1 MVLYSVLL
9 RTPAAAPV
17 ISAVAKLGIGV
28 FILIPR
34 SLAVSVRR
42 YGPKTRDSRE
52 NSFPPRSVCMT
63 GHCARRLVT
72 DKGAVTEVTAW
83 VVPGP
88 AAASRL
94 ITGQRGRRDY
104 H

>member
-42 YGPKTRDSRE
+42 YGQKTAGLAGEFLPATICLHDRSLRTAPGHRQRSRYG
-52 NSFPPRSVCMT
+52 SHRMGRSRPGRSLT
-63 GHCARRLVT
+63 PDHW
-72 DKGAVTEVTAW
+72 TA
-83 VVPGP
+83 GP
-88 AAASRL
+88 A
-94 ITGQRGRRDY
+94 
-104 H
+104 